1 MIERNNKLSPIERET
16 IVNMTIAMRHEEQQL
31 VAENLP
37 TDILINELERRS
49 GKCLELEDFC

>member
-16 IVNMTIAMRHEEQQL
+16 IVNMTIAMRPEEQQL

-49 GKCLELEDFC
+49 IIR